1 MTKKKKSSLKIIS
14 GMKFYIPSDIAKLLD
29 LTEYSI
35 RCYLRDK
42 KLKGI
47 KIGGRWY
54 ISEANF
60 KAFLG
65 GGRFFDQ
72 SDDVIVDQINQAIK
86 LTFEANVEWLAHR
99 VKELIIKDLTAN
111 IIEQIKKADQLNVRS
126 TEFESKEKTAE
137 RIRKTKKVKKEFEE
151 AKQL

>member
-1 MTKKKKSSLKIIS
+1 MTEKKRHLKVIS
-14 GMKFYIPSDIAKLLD
+14 GMKFYVPSDIAKLLD

-72 SDDVIVDQINQAIK
+72 SDDVIMDQINHAIK
-86 LTFEANVEWLAHR
+86 LTFEANVKWLAYE
-99 VKELIIKDLTAN
+99 VKKLIIDDLTK
-111 IIEQIKKADQLNVRS
+111 IMTEKFKQIAENNKQFSGRIVEHFRNR
-126 TEFESKEKTAE
+126 EKG
-137 RIRKTKKVKKEFEE
+137 IKKEFE
-151 AKQL
+151 KVK

>member
-1 MTKKKKSSLKIIS
+1 MAEKKRRLKVIS
-14 GMKFYIPSDIAKLLD
+14 GMKFYIPSDIASILD

-72 SDDVIVDQINQAIK
+72 SDNVIMDQINHAIK
-86 LTFEANVEWLAHR
+86 LTFESNVKWMAYK
-99 VKELIIKDLTAN
+99 VKELIIDDLTKNFRDNLKEISRIAGVPEGVN
-111 IIEQIKKADQLNVRS
+111 KIIEDRTEKVRK
-126 TEFESKEKTAE
+126 EFA
-137 RIRKTKKVKKEFEE
+137 KVK
-151 AKQL
+151 